1 MSSRS
6 TSRASAVAGA
16 LGAGRLALVL
26 LCGAAPLVALLAR
39 ASERSSGELLVH
51 LGRTVLPMQLGYST
65 AVAALATLGGL
76 LLAAGGIGCALFAF
90 PGRAALEKLLYL
102 PLLVPTWYLAELYR
116 DRGVLDG
123 SGGLVVV
130 LAVTGAPLFQLFA
143 SAALGRLP
151 GRYLDQLVLS
161 HRARPLA
168 VARALLPLALPA
180 LAAAAALVLLL
191 AWSDVAS
198 ARTMAVPTLTV
209 GLFDQWFG
217 REDDAAGSLHALT
230 LLALSLVPALLL
242 VARLERGRVQDSARL
257 APGSRRLR
265 LEGAAALLPWLL
277 SAPQLALGLVYPGA
291 VIGLWVE
298 ERIARVDLGLLAG
311 DLARTL
317 LTAAGAALLAAL
329 LALPLLH
336 ARALA
341 GTPRLAALGTRLSLA
356 LFALPPAVLGIAFL
370 VLLADGEGGGGW
382 LDLLNASPLPLA
394 LAIGLHFG
402 AVFVAAGASALERQ
416 AGAHCTLLR
425 SLGRAGALDSLWL
438 LRPYLAGPLLAAA
451 AFVALEGMKEQTLT
465 VLLQPFGWST
475 VSTRVFQYAQTQQ
488 LHDCAVWI
496 LCLAIAGLYPLLTLA
511 RLATGGAAP
520 EAR

>member
-1 MSSRS
+1 MSSSS
-6 TSRASAVAGA
+6 TSRASTIA
-16 LGAGRLALVL
+16 VL
-26 LCGAAPLVALLAR
+26 LCCAAPLVALLAR
-39 ASERSSGELLVH
+39 AGQSASGELLVH

-65 AVAALATLGGL
+65 AVVGLATLGAL
-76 LLAAGGIGCALFAF
+76 LLAAGGIGCALFEC
-90 PGRAALEKLLYL
+90 PGRAALEKLLCL
-102 PLLVPTWYLAELYR
+102 PLLVPAWYLAELYR
-116 DRGVLDG
+116 DRGLLDG
-123 SGGLVVV
+123 SGGLIVV

-143 SAALGRLP
+143 SAALARLP
-151 GRYLDQLVLS
+151 ARYLDQLLLS
-161 HRARPLA
+161 GRARPLA
-168 VARALLPLALPA
+168 VAGTLLPLALPA
-180 LAAAAALVLLL
+180 LGAAAALVLLL

-217 REDDAAGSLHALT
+217 REDDGAGSLHALA

-242 VARLERGRVQDSARL
+242 VSRLERGRNQDSPRL
-257 APGSRRLR
+257 SPGARRLR
-265 LEGAAALLPWLL
+265 LRGVAALLPWLL
-277 SAPQLALGLVYPGA
+277 SVPQLGLGLLYPGY

-298 ERIARVDLGLLAG
+298 ERIARVDLGLLGG

-317 LTAAGAALLAAL
+317 LTAAAAALLAAL
-329 LALPLLH
+329 LAVPLLH

-341 GTPRLAALGTRLSLA
+341 SAPRLAALGTRLCFA

-370 VLLADGEGGGGW
+370 HLLADRESSW
-382 LDLLNASPLPLA
+382 LGALNASPLPLA

-416 AGAHCTLLR
+416 AGAHCALLR
-425 SLGRAGALDSLWL
+425 TLGREGVLSSLRL
-438 LRPYLAGPLLAAA
+438 LRPYLAGPALAAV

-511 RLATGGAAP
+511 RLATGGATP